1 MPADS
6 SIAPPREPAVP
17 AAAPPRKR
25 RSHKVLVP
33 LLLVIGALL
42 TPLTITTLYVKA
54 EITDTGRYVQTVKPL
69 ASDPA
74 VQAYVADTI
83 TNQLFAQVD
92 VQSYVKDILP
102 ARAEPL
108 AGPISGALRNYTHD
122 AVLRVVQ
129 SDQFQKFWTNANRA
143 AHTLL
148 VKVLTGEGSAVV
160 SENNGAVT
168 IDLSALA
175 EKVKTQLES
184 TGISAF
190 SKIPT
195 DRIAGK
201 ITIFE
206 SKDLYKARHA
216 VGLMDRMAIV
226 LPILVILCFG
236 GAIYLSRNRR
246 RGFIWAAVAF
256 TLGGVLLAVTLS
268 IGRTVYLDAAVK
280 GGIPRDA
287 AAAVFDNLVRLMHTS
302 LRAVLAFSIVVVI
315 GAVASGPSRLAVWFR
330 RTIQRGA
337 NWLGGE
343 SDRTGW
349 RVFKASA
356 FVHRQQRVFRIGIAA
371 IGFAI
376 LVAWDRPTSR
386 VILGIALI
394 ALLALAIVEFYA
406 REPQPAAIT
415 IPEANSTRDVR
426 APSST

>member
-1 MPADS
+1 MAADS
-6 SIAPPREPAVP
+6 SVGPPREPAVP
-17 AAAPPRKR
+17 AAAPARPRR
-25 RSHKVLVP
+25 RHRVLVP

-42 TPLTITTLYVKA
+42 TPITITTLYVKA

-74 VQAYVADTI
+74 VQAYIADTI

-92 VQSYVKDILP
+92 VQAYVKDVLP
-102 ARAEPL
+102 SRAQPL
-108 AGPISGALRNYTHD
+108 AGPISGALRNFTYD

-129 SDQFQKFWTNANRA
+129 SDQFQKIWVDANRA
-143 AHTLL
+143 AHNLL

-160 SENNGAVT
+160 STNNGSVT

-201 ITIFE
+201 ITIFQ
-206 SKDLYKARHA
+206 SKDLYRARHA

-226 LPILVILCFG
+226 LPLLVVLCFG
-236 GAIYLSRNRR
+236 GAIFLSRNRR
-246 RGFIWAAVAF
+246 RGFVWAAVAF

-280 GGIPRDA
+280 GGIERDA
-287 AAAVFDNLVRLMHTS
+287 AAAIFDNLIRLMHTS

-315 GAVASGPSRLAVWFR
+315 AAVASGPSRPATWFR
-330 RTIQRGA
+330 RTIRSGV

-343 SDRTGW
+343 SDRAGW
-349 RVFKASA
+349 RVFHANA
-356 FVHRQQRVFRIGIAA
+356 FVRRQQRAFRIAIAA
-371 IGFAI
+371 IGFAV
-376 LVAWDRPTSR
+376 LFAWDRPTSR
-386 VILGIALI
+386 VIFVIALVV
-394 ALLALAIVEFYA
+394 LLALGVVEFYA
-406 REPQPAAIT
+406 REPVSAEIT
-415 IPEANSTRDVR
+415 ITEVTDTSDITA
-426 APSST
+426 SSSS